1 MSKLKLNNMQLPN
14 VVQELIKAQNNF
26 DSVAYANLFSETSV
40 VHDEGKTHNGR
51 KEVEHW
57 IAEANEKYKS
67 IMEPVE
73 YTQKGNKGVLT
84 SKVSGTFPG
93 SPFVLKF
100 HFEINEGIIQS
111 LKVTE

>member
-1 MSKLKLNNMQLPN
+1 MKLPN
-14 VVQELIKAQNNF
+14 VIQQLIKAQNSF

-51 KEVEHW
+51 KEVEQW

-67 IMEPVE
+67 ILEPVA

-84 SKVSGTFPG
+84 ANVSGTFQG
-93 SPFVLKF
+93 SPIVLKF
-100 HFEINEGIIQS
+100 NVEINDGMIQS
-111 LKVTE
+111 LKVTD